1 MTADSTSRATIF
13 DVIRSTWTWT
23 AVAVLVLSWLPL
35 LAVIRVFDR
44 DPVRYR
50 TGRWFRRLGVS
61 MVAVNR
67 SCRVRVSGFHVEDPR
82 LPYVVV
88 GNHQSLGDIPV
99 FSLLP
104 WEMKWLGKESLFK
117 IPVVGWM
124 MRLAGDISVDRADP
138 GSGRAALARARKML
152 DQRCSIM
159 IFPEGTRTPDGRM
172 LPFHDGAFAL
182 AVWAQVPILP
192 IVVDGTVA
200 CLPRDSW
207 IFCGRHRIRLTIL
220 PPVGTAGST
229 MRDIPALKAT
239 VRGAMLAC
247 LAASR
252 GVPVAE
258 VDSAA
263 RVEPD
268 AIPP

>member
-1 MTADSTSRATIF
+1 MTAESSTRPTLA
-13 DVIRSTWTWT
+13 DVIRSLWTWT
-23 AVAVLVLSWLPL
+23 AVSVLTVAWLPL

-50 TGRWFRRLGVS
+50 TGRWFRRLGVA
-61 MVAVNR
+61 MVAVNPA
-67 SCRVRVSGFHVEDPR
+67 CRVRVSGVSVENPR

-104 WEMKWLGKESLFK
+104 WEMKWLGKKSLFR

-138 GSGRAALARARKML
+138 ASGREALAKARRML
-152 DQRCSIM
+152 DQRCSVI

-182 AVWAQVPILP
+182 ALRARVPILP
-192 IVVDGTVA
+192 IVVDGAAA

-207 IFCGRHRIRLTIL
+207 LFCGRHTIRLTIL
-220 PPVGTAGST
+220 PPVDTAGMT
-229 MRDIPALKAT
+229 MRDLPALKAG
-239 VRGAMLAC
+239 VRGAMMASLAE
-247 LAASR
+247 AR
-252 GVPVAE
+252 GVAPAD

-263 RVEPD
+263 GVEPD
-268 AIPP
+268 VSPP